1 MLSDLSSGY
10 IAYNREN
17 LYFSYHASTAQ
28 IQLANAHRPST
39 GLIIKKELNSFQR
52 IPALNSYDPG
62 SCNNTIH
69 GQEVLVTDKSD
80 EDVILICVRNKGVYQ
95 WKPLDGKFILV
106 DLGYCLC
113 STLLLQVQVDLCWY
127 CHT

>member
-1 MLSDLSSGY
+1 MATLPTTEKILTLTLMQTLHKYSLQTLIGLNSSGF
-10 IAYNREN
+10 
-17 LYFSYHASTAQ
+17 L
-28 IQLANAHRPST
+28 
-39 GLIIKKELNSFQR
+39 IKKELNSFQR

-113 STLLLQVQVDLCWY
+113 STLLLQVQVNLYWY
-127 CHT
+127 CHK

>member
-1 MLSDLSSGY
+1 MLSDLCSGY

-17 LYFSYHASTAQ
+17 LYFNSHACTAQ
-28 IQLANAHRPST
+28 IQLANAPRPSS
-39 GLIIKKELNSFQR
+39 GLLIKKELNYFQR

-62 SCNNTIH
+62 SCNSTIH

-95 WKPLDGKFILV
+95 WKPLDGTFILV

-127 CHT
+127 CHK

>member
-1 MLSDLSSGY
+1 MPSDLSSGY
-10 IAYNREN
+10 IVCNREN
-17 LYFSYHASTAQ
+17 LSLTLMQANTASK
-28 IQLANAHRPST
+28 PSS
-39 GLIIKKELNSFQR
+39 GLLIKKELNSLQR

-69 GQEVLVTDKSD
+69 GQEVLVSDKSD

-95 WKPLDGKFILV
+95 WKPLDGKSTLV

-127 CHT
+127 CHK

>member
-1 MLSDLSSGY
+1 MVETWIKLFNFPHLVS
-10 IAYNREN
+10 
-17 LYFSYHASTAQ
+17 
-28 IQLANAHRPST
+28 
-39 GLIIKKELNSFQR
+39 IKKELNSFQR

-95 WKPLDGKFILV
+95 WKPLDGKFTLV
-106 DLGYCLC
+106 HLEYCLC
-113 STLLLQVQVDLCWY
+113 SALLLQVLRFGLVLSQVKQSER
-127 CHT
+127 